1 MGQRAVKLE
10 TAGVESLIKE
20 YLEEARNRL
29 ETEFAGTREAI
40 KQISEEKIMEYMVFT
55 DKNMS
60 KEERALLSAVFT
72 FSMYQSFCY
81 GYGIGRVEGSTNKK
95 VYL

>member
-1 MGQRAVKLE
+1 MGQRAVKE
-10 TAGVESLIKE
+10 EPAGVDKLIKE

-40 KQISEEKIMEYMVFT
+40 RQISEEKVMEYLVFT
-55 DKNMS
+55 DKDLS
-60 KEERALLSAVFT
+60 KDERALLSAVFT

-81 GYGIGRVEGSTNKK
+81 GYGIGRVEGSTSKK

>member
-1 MGQRAVKLE
+1 MGQRAVKE
-10 TAGVESLIKE
+10 ESAGIENLIKE
-20 YLEEARNRL
+20 YLEEARSRL

-40 KQISEEKIMEYMVFT
+40 RQISEEKVMEYLVFT
-55 DKNMS
+55 DKNLS
-60 KEERALLSAVFT
+60 KDERALLSAVFT

-81 GYGIGRVEGSTNKK
+81 GYGIGRVEGSTSKK

>member
-1 MGQRAVKLE
+1 MGQRALKE
-10 TAGVESLIKE
+10 EPVEIEKLIKE

-29 ETEFAGTREAI
+29 ETEFVGTREAI
-40 KQISEEKIMEYMVFT
+40 RQISEEKVMEYLVFT
-55 DKNMS
+55 DKDLS

-81 GYGIGRVEGSTNKK
+81 GYGIGRVEGSTSKK